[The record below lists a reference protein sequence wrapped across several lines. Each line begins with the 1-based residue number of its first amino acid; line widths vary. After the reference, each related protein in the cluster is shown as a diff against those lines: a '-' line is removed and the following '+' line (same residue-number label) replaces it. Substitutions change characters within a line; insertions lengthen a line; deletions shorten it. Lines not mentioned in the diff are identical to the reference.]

1 MTENQ
6 FEQRLEDLES
16 RLDVLAE
23 QAVDHVAWHI
33 SQRTIAS
40 VLVRHLLRQSLDPV
54 RALAALRDYAEDTL
68 EHRTFLP
75 GANENSKRLYLEK
88 AAQHL
93 RQFFDGI
100 KIGEPEGT

>member
-1 MTENQ
+1 MTDNQ

-23 QAVDHVAWHI
+23 QAMDHIGWHV
-33 SQRTIAS
+33 SQRTITS
-40 VLVRHLLRQSLDPV
+40 VLVRHLLRQSLDPEQT
-54 RALAALRDYAEDTL
+54 LAALRDYAEDTL
-68 EHRTFLP
+68 QNRTFLP
-75 GANENSKRLYLEK
+75 GANEDSKRLYLEN